1 MSVTLHHSKTAPR
14 LNFPTVRRLENGL
27 TVIAEQLP
35 VEAVNLSLW
44 LQVGSVVEPDAI
56 NGMAHFLEH
65 MIFKGTPRLAGGEF
79 ERLVEQRGAITN
91 AATSQD
97 YTHYYITTAPED
109 FRELA
114 PLQMEV
120 LLNASIPD
128 AAFEPERNVV
138 LEEIRRS
145 QDNPQRRLYQQMA
158 QMAFPTLPYQRPILG
173 PAEVV
178 ANLTPQQMRDFH
190 HQWYHP
196 QAMTAVAVGNL
207 PVEALIDTVVRGF
220 SRVDVP
226 ANGSTDSSDLPPEA
240 PFSEIERQ
248 EITDSSLQQ
257 ARMVMFWRV
266 PGLNQISQTYALDVL
281 ASIFGQ
287 GRTSRLVQS
296 LREQQ
301 GLVSRIVAGNL
312 SHRHQGIFYI
322 SVQLPQENL
331 EVVEAEIKRHLHQ
344 LQQELVSQAE
354 ITRVRTQVANRYI
367 FGNETPS
374 DRANMYGYYQSQLG
388 DLSLAFDYPTCIQSL
403 QAEDLQS
410 AAQRYLSPQAYGM
423 VILRPA

>member
-1 MSVTLHHSKTAPR
+1 MSVTLHTSKTAPQ
-14 LNFPTVRRLENGL
+14 LNFPTVRRLDNGL
-27 TVIAEQLP
+27 TVVAEQLP

-44 LQVGSVVEPDAI
+44 LQVGSAVEPDSI

-79 ERLVEQRGAITN
+79 ERLVEERGAITN

-97 YTHYYITTAPED
+97 YTHYYITTAPAD
-109 FRELA
+109 FRDLG
-114 PLQMEV
+114 PLQTEV
-120 LLNASIPD
+120 ILNASIPD

-158 QMAFPTLPYQRPILG
+158 QMAFPSLPYRRPILG

-190 HQWYHP
+190 RQWYHP
-196 QAMTAVAVGNL
+196 QAITAVAVGNL
-207 PVEALIDTVVRGF
+207 PVEKLIDTVLAGF
-220 SRVDVP
+220 SQVE
-226 ANGSTDSSDLPPEA
+226 PPTTAPPNNPDCPSEA
-240 PFSEIERQ
+240 PFTQIERQ
-248 EITDSSLQQ
+248 ELTDSSLQQ
-257 ARMVMFWRV
+257 ARMVMLWRV
-266 PGLNQISQTYALDVL
+266 PGLNRISQTYALDVL
-281 ASIFGQ
+281 ASILGQ

-301 GLVSRIVAGNL
+301 GLVSRVVAGNL
-312 SHRHQGIFYI
+312 SHRHQGMFYI
-322 SVQLPQENL
+322 SAQLPPENL
-331 EVVEAEIKRHLHQ
+331 AAAEAEIDRHLRQ
-344 LQQELVSQAE
+344 LQQELVSPSEMA
-354 ITRVRTQVANRYI
+354 RVRTQVANRYI

-374 DRANMYGYYQSQLG
+374 DRANMYGYYQSQLE
-388 DLSLAFDYPTCIQSL
+388 DLSLAFDYPSCIQSL
-403 QAEDLQS
+403 QAEDLQK
-410 AAQRYLSPQAYGM
+410 AAQQYLSPQAYGM

>member
-1 MSVTLHHSKTAPR
+1 MSVTLHNSKTAPR
-14 LNFPTVRRLENGL
+14 LNFPTVRRLDNGL
-27 TVIAEQLP
+27 TVIAEQIP

-44 LQVGSVVEPDAI
+44 LQVGSAVEPDAI

-65 MIFKGTPRLAGGEF
+65 MIFKGTPRLSGGDF
-79 ERLVEQRGAITN
+79 ERFVEERGAITN

-97 YTHYYITTAPED
+97 YTHYYITTAPAD
-109 FRELA
+109 FRDLA
-114 PLQMEV
+114 PLQTDV

-158 QMAFPTLPYQRPILG
+158 QIAFPSLPYKRPILG

-190 HQWYHP
+190 QQWYQP

-207 PVEALIDTVVRGF
+207 PVEELIDTMVEEF
-220 SRVDVP
+220 SGVDVP
-226 ANGSTDSSDLPPEA
+226 AAGSTGNQDLSPEP
-240 PFSEIERQ
+240 PFSDIERQ
-248 EITDSSLQQ
+248 ELTDSSLQQ
-257 ARMVMFWRV
+257 ARLVMVWRV

-281 ASIFGQ
+281 ASILGQ

-322 SVQLPQENL
+322 SAQLPEENL
-331 EVVEAEIKRHLHQ
+331 EMVEAEIKRHLSQ
-344 LQQELVSQAE
+344 LQQELVSDGE
-354 ITRVRTQVANRYI
+354 MTRVRTQVANRYI

-403 QAEDLQS
+403 QAEDLQT